1 MPIKYYAGNR
11 LTGVSGDTKPTTLP
25 TGSTFLETNTDDLY
39 LWDGDS
45 WNAIASNTGT
55 ETLSNKTIGTQ
66 LLVAELGSSPSTPDS
81 GFGTIFARN
90 NNKLYFKADDG
101 TESDLTAGVGSTGS
115 IGGASDTTF
124 TSINDAALMLYDTG
138 TSTWRDAD
146 MSGIATI
153 NDVGVITAHNNI
165 ITSQTGEATV
175 NNSND
180 FVLIYD
186 GSADA
191 LRKMSV
197 FNLVAG
203 GVSVDT
209 LALLNDTTIASVS
222 SAQVIIYD
230 GTDSWDNKTVSGD
243 ISINTSGVTAIGSG
257 VIVNAD
263 VNASAAIA
271 MSKTA
276 LVAGTGI
283 TLATNTLNVDAAQT
297 QITSVGALDA
307 GSITSGFTSI
317 DVGAGAITTTGT
329 VTVGNLV
336 VNGTSTRVDV
346 SILTVVDPIIHL
358 QTAAGGGN
366 LSADTNKDVGI
377 AMEYHNG
384 SAAKEAFLGLD
395 DSTGKLI
402 FVPDATINSEVVS
415 GSAGTIVAALEGNAD
430 TATTLATARTIGGT
444 SFDGSAAIVP
454 ATITVADTT
463 DTTTFV
469 GLWES
474 ATGDLPPKTDAGLT
488 YNAGTGTLTATAF
501 VGPITGNVTGNAS
514 GTAATV
520 TGGTQASITSAANL
534 ATVGTIATGVWNGT
548 AIVQAYIGAEAIN
561 ESKLQV
567 SNGPTNGYF
576 LSAQSGNTGGLTWA
590 EVSAASESFAIAM
603 AVAL

>member
-1 MPIKYYAGNR
+1 MAIRYLAGNR
-11 LTGVSGDTKPTTLP
+11 QTGLASDTKATSNLVTGTT
-25 TGSTFLETNTDDLY
+25 FHETDTDDLY
-39 LWDGDS
+39 IWDGDS
-45 WNAIASNTGT
+45 WNVVASNTVA

-66 LLVAELGSSPSTPDS
+66 LLITELGSSPGTPSS
-81 GFGTIFARN
+81 GFGTFFAK

-115 IGGASDTTF
+115 IAGASDTTF
-124 TSINDAALMLYDTG
+124 TSVNDAALILYDTT
-138 TSTWRDAD
+138 TSMWRDAD

-153 NDVGVITAHNNI
+153 DDTGVLSAHVNLVTGQSAETAVSNANDLVLMYDASASALRKVTVGNI
-165 ITSQTGEATV
+165 VAGGVSSDTIAQL
-175 NNSND
+175 ND
-180 FVLIYD
+180 TTISSVSSAQVLIYD
-186 GSADA
+186 GS
-191 LRKMSV
+191 
-197 FNLVAG
+197 
-203 GVSVDT
+203 
-209 LALLNDTTIASVS
+209 
-222 SAQVIIYD
+222 
-230 GTDSWDNKTVSGD
+230 DSWDNKTVSGD
-243 ISINTSGVTAIGSG
+243 ISINASGVTAIGSG

-283 TLATNTLNVDAAQT
+283 TLATNTLNIDAAQT

-307 GSITSGFTSI
+307 GSITSGFGSI
-317 DVGAGAITTTGT
+317 DTGSSNITTTGT

-358 QTAAGGGN
+358 QTASGGGN
-366 LSADTNKDVGI
+366 LSSDTNKDVGI
-377 AMEYHNG
+377 AMEYHDG
-384 SAAKEAFLGLD
+384 SSAKEAFLGWD

-415 GSAGTIVAALEGNAD
+415 GSAGTIVAALEGNAT
-430 TATTLATARTIGGT
+430 TATTLASARTIGGT
-444 SFDGSAAIVP
+444 SFDGSANIVP

-501 VGPITGNVTGNAS
+501 VGPITGDVTGNAS

-548 AIVQAYIGAEAIN
+548 AIAQAYIADEAIN
-561 ESKLQV
+561 EAKLQISNAG
-567 SNGPTNGYF
+567 SNGQY
-576 LSAQSGNTGGLTWA
+576 LSKQSGNTGGLTWA
-590 EVSAASESFAIAM
+590 SVSAASEAFAIAM